1 MIYFRVLC
9 FYLSIKRGYTLVKS
23 VVILLLF
30 SFFNLNA
37 QPQQHLIFNADDG
50 LEIDMIRAIN
60 FDNDGFLWL
69 SGENLDIRK
78 IVLTNKNLVLQRFDG
93 NAFDSVELPH
103 FKERILI
110 VNQIHKRQDGTFII
124 RAELDRD
131 THKYIFLHF
140 DPSTTKFQPIKF
152 LGSVNNPTNLSKLF
166 SYDGED
172 YFLLQNST
180 NITVCRLNKNLSI
193 TPLFSYKTGRYIVD
207 VFARIVPLKDYV
219 IISENQ
225 DDIKIFNWDGQL
237 LKSFEHLR
245 TKIKEESYLWIDE
258 VLYKDDKMYLFFYD
272 EAQLYIFNESE
283 LAFEKSSENSI
294 LQSQNLKLLNDEIG
308 HHLIV
313 SENEKIIN
321 LLKIEDGNLK
331 IVVDNLQVEN
341 FNGTT
346 IASRNL
352 NEELWIGSDKNEL
365 HYIKLPTNDI
375 KTYLGDRSLRA
386 LTSINDNEILAATEN
401 DGWHKVNLNTHQ
413 VTYFKANSNS
423 NYGKPYSTRNF
434 VKINDQLWASDD
446 NKFCVVDIQTEK
458 LKHYEGNEF
467 IVSYEKFNDS
477 ILVFS
482 NTIGQLNTFNVKDKS
497 FEVLLDT
504 DSLYLYDV
512 STDKN
517 IVLASTDKGVLAYD
531 FKSKQSKLYTK
542 DDGLSDDF
550 YLMTD
555 YDPELG
561 FLVGSRSGFI
571 ESFNSLEETFKTI
584 YNDDLNA
591 GIATIVPYNNKLWIS
606 TFNGLVYFDKENST
620 SVRFSK
626 KDGLSDNEANRYSA
640 LKTKEGIVVGS
651 LNGLNYFKPE
661 SLVKVDES
669 SELIITKTKQYDKNL
684 NQFYTQLNKQQLN
697 SGSTFV
703 LPAENRS
710 FELYFALNN
719 HSLSKDYNY
728 RYRINNSEWVDLKDE
743 SNLRFPSIAPGE
755 YNLEIEALNFAKKQ
769 ISKPLVV
776 TIKANNFFYKTLW
789 FYIAIS
795 LLIILILL
803 YIINQARLRR
813 KLQEEYS
820 SNLLISQEEER
831 NRIAK
836 ELHDSVG
843 QQLTLIKRKAQN
855 KDQKDISELTH
866 NALEDV
872 RSISRGLYPALLKQ
886 LGLSES
892 IEHLVHEFDESN
904 EIFFSVSVEDID
916 AYFNES
922 ESLNIYRFIQ
932 ETLTNISKHAKANS
946 VSVNLSTTNKMLILS
961 IKDDGIG
968 FQLSNK
974 LKFNSLGLKTLN
986 ERIRILKGDLFIE
999 SRIGSGTEIKSEIP
1013 LKNE

>member
-1 MIYFRVLC
+1 
-9 FYLSIKRGYTLVKS
+9 
-23 VVILLLF
+23 
-30 SFFNLNA
+30 
-37 QPQQHLIFNADDG
+37 
-50 LEIDMIRAIN
+50 
-60 FDNDGFLWL
+60 
-69 SGENLDIRK
+69 
-78 IVLTNKNLVLQRFDG
+78 
-93 NAFDSVELPH
+93 
-103 FKERILI
+103 
-110 VNQIHKRQDGTFII
+110 
-124 RAELDRD
+124 
-131 THKYIFLHF
+131 
-140 DPSTTKFQPIKF
+140 
-152 LGSVNNPTNLSKLF
+152 
-166 SYDGED
+166 
-172 YFLLQNST
+172 
-180 NITVCRLNKNLSI
+180 
-193 TPLFSYKTGRYIVD
+193 
-207 VFARIVPLKDYV
+207 
-219 IISENQ
+219 
-225 DDIKIFNWDGQL
+225 
-237 LKSFEHLR
+237 
-245 TKIKEESYLWIDE
+245 ESYLWIDE

-661 SLVKVDES
+661 SLVKEDES

-743 SNLRFPSIAPGE
+743 SNLRFPSIEPGE

-904 EIFFSVSVEDID
+904 EIFFSVSVDDID

-999 SRIGSGTEIKSEIP
+999 SRIGSGTEIKAEIP